1 MAKTNYSY
9 AKRQQELKKQKKRQ
23 EKLQRK
29 LDKKNKDVESIEG
42 SEELNDNS
50 ENPEG
55 DISENPI
62 S

>member
-29 LDKKNKDVESIEG
+29 LDKKNNNVEPIEG
-42 SEELNDNS
+42 SEELDSSS